1 MADDSSEIVKE
12 QSESV
17 AATNLKSLGDGPA
30 FYHNLAMSNAVAQ
43 QQAMYQLQSAIIGKV
58 AEAVIST
65 SPGEG
70 GADVAALGQLM
81 KGLYGTP
88 PTGFSGSGGGQV

>member
-17 AATNLKSLGDGPA
+17 AAANLKTLGDGPA
-30 FYHNLAMSNAVAQ
+30 FYTNIAMGNAVAH
-43 QQAMYQLQSAIIGKV
+43 QQAMQQIQAAVVGKV
-58 AEAVIST
+58 TEAIIST

-88 PTGFSGSGGGQV
+88 PTGFSGTGGV